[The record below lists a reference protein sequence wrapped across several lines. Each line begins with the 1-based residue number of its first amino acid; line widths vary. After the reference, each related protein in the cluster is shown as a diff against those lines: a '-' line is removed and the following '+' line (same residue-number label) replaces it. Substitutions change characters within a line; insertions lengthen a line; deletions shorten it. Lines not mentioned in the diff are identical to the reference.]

1 MPTNKPFLGIDLRV
15 NSVKVVEIEPA
26 KTGSPILK
34 AWGLTEIPYNLVDK
48 HPQKEDAQA
57 EALRK
62 LIQTRKM
69 KAKDAAVVV
78 GGNDVFVRLFT
89 LAEVSRAELAEVIKW
104 KFAEEVPFPVEEA
117 IIDFYPLPRSA
128 TAFSEKKEYI
138 AACIN
143 VKLFKEID
151 YIIRKAGLN
160 LSALNILPDCLHTVF
175 EHELHKHHDK
185 IVSLMY
191 MGKRTTNITILKDEN
206 IEFNRELS
214 IGGENITLAMSGVLV
229 SADGRV
235 EISPEEA
242 EKIKVEHGIP
252 LDLEKY
258 PKFSEIPVSQLQ
270 AMVRPALERVQDE
283 IMRTFEYYKGQ
294 TGEAAI
300 DKILITG
307 GSSLTINLVDFLA
320 QGLGVPVETPN
331 AMEGG
336 RIDEKIEDRPTFD
349 RALPR
354 LTAAIGAAMVGATK
368 INLLPEE
375 RKYRWK
381 TFTKKFVKPQYI
393 VPVFTAL
400 LLLVYGVFWL
410 QAALLTS
417 EISTVNNKM
426 SRYKPRIATLDIIE
440 KATQEKERRKAVVE
454 SYAEKRTKMPAIFRE
469 LSRLI
474 PQSVFVNV
482 LNLTPSELHLWGTA
496 IGKYDTAENILSQF
510 VIALSTS
517 DYFQEIRLIQAIKNY
532 DYIDDAFNFE
542 IVAEIKI

>member
-15 NSVKVVEIEPA
+15 NSVKVVEVEPSKA
-26 KTGSPILK
+26 GAPVLK
-34 AWGLTEIPYNLVDK
+34 GWGLTEIPYNLIDK

-57 EALRK
+57 DALRK

-78 GGNDVFVRLFT
+78 GGNDVYVRLFT
-89 LAEVSRAELAEVIKW
+89 LAEVTRTELAEVIKW
-104 KFAEEVPFPVEEA
+104 KFAEEIPFPVEEA

-143 VKLFKEID
+143 AKLFKEID
-151 YIIRKAGLN
+151 YIVKKAGLN
-160 LSALNILPDCLHTVF
+160 LAAVTILPDCLHRVF
-175 EHELHKHHDK
+175 ENELHKQHDK

-320 QGLGVPVETPN
+320 QGLGVAVETPN
-331 AMEGG
+331 ALEG
-336 RIDEKIEDRPTFD
+336 RLVDEKIEDRPTLEKV
-349 RALPR
+349 LPR
-354 LTAAIGAAMVGATK
+354 LTAAIGAAIVGETR

-381 TFTKKFVKPQYI
+381 TLSKKFIKPQYI
-393 VPVFTAL
+393 VPVFAGL
-400 LLLVYGVFWL
+400 LLLIYGVFWL
-410 QAALLTS
+410 QTMVLTN
-417 EISTVNNKM
+417 EINDINGKLK
-426 SRYKPRIATLDIIE
+426 RYKPRIATLDIIE

-482 LNLTPSELHLWGTA
+482 LSLTPSELHLWGTS
-496 IGKYDTAENILSQF
+496 IGKYDTAENVLSQF

-517 DYFQEIRLIQAIKNY
+517 DFFQEVKLIQATKNY
-532 DYIDDAFNFE
+532 DYVDDAFNFE